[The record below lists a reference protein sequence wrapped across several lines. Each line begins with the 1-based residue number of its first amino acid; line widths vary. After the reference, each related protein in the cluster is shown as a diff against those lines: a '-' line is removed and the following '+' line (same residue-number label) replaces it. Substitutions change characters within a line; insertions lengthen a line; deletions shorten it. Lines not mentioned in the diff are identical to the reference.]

1 MENEAIINDT
11 TTAEAP
17 KAPAAETPAGRV
29 SVGDSVRAA
38 LDKAA
43 TTPKAEVKA
52 DDKPTTP
59 SADKS
64 RAPDGKFAK
73 KDVPDPIQAVEPEVS
88 PEKAEVEPPR
98 QAVKPPQSL
107 KGELKEKFSELP
119 PEWQGEIDR
128 LERVAVKK
136 IQETSQ
142 MANFGKS
149 LADEFAPYQ
158 DLMKQA
164 GATPQQALKSFL
176 NTEYVLRTAPQA
188 QKLATFVNLARHYGI
203 DLTGIQQGQTPQI
216 DPQVSAIHEENLRLR
231 REQAQRSNAETTQ
244 VNSAI
249 EQFAA
254 DPKNE
259 HFETVRQHMG
269 ALIENGTAASL
280 GDAYEQACWA
290 NPTIRNQLI
299 QSREQEA
306 EAKRKADER
315 KAVELK
321 KSAAVSIRGTPASPI
336 APVQG
341 KESVRQTIARV
352 ALQSQGRI

>member
-1 MENEAIINDT
+1 MSEEINEATIET
-11 TTAEAP
+11 V
-17 KAPAAETPAGRV
+17 ETPPGRV

-38 LDKAA
+38 LEKSAVETKTESKIESKPIEKPQKIRD
-43 TTPKAEVKA
+43 EV
-52 DDKPTTP
+52 
-59 SADKS
+59 
-64 RAPDGKFAK
+64 GKFAK
-73 KDVPDPIQAVEPEVS
+73 KETVEPAPTVEPEI
-88 PEKAEVEPPR
+88 KAVETPAPVE
-98 QAVKPPQSL
+98 APKSTVKAPQSL
-107 KGELKEKFSELP
+107 KGELKEKFGELP

-158 DLMKQA
+158 DLLKQA
-164 GATPQQALKSFL
+164 GATPQQALNSFL
-176 NTEYVLRTAPQA
+176 STEYVLRTAPQA

-203 DLTGIQQGQTPQI
+203 DLSGIQQGQAPQI
-216 DPQVSAIHEENLRLR
+216 DPQTQAIHEENMRLR
-231 REQAQRSNAETTQ
+231 RAQAQRSNAESTQ
-244 VNSAI
+244 VLSTI

-259 HFETVRQHMG
+259 HFETVRTHMG
-269 ALIENGTAASL
+269 ALIENGTAKDLS
-280 GDAYEQACWA
+280 DAYEQACWA

-306 EAKRKADER
+306 EAKRKEGER

-341 KESVRQTIARV
+341 KETVRQTLARV
-352 ALQSQGRI
+352 AMQSQGRI